1 MLHHAAAQV
10 VFFYGIVC
18 QIPVRR
24 QAAAGEKRD
33 IGVVLR
39 YGLFGDLP
47 DIWSV
52 LGYILICGA
61 GVAMF
66 FYNKRKEG

>member
-33 IGVVLR
+33 IGVILR
-39 YGLFGDLP
+39 YGLLGDLP
-47 DIWSV
+47 DIGKGTVDHLS
-52 LGYILICGA
+52 A
-61 GVAMF
+61 GTDV
-66 FYNKRKEG
+66 FYSKLTK